1 MNMSDGAQTLR
12 VLGSICPIQLGRFD
26 DRLRMQ
32 KLAFLIQE
40 VGGCSDFAYYWYV
53 RGPYSPALTQALFSE
68 REAPGRG
75 DGSRLSGEE
84 QELADK
90 VRSLVH
96 GKIDDPLELELY
108 ASVWYLAP
116 RGRLSKRDRES
127 IMRTMRR
134 TKPHFAEE
142 RVADTLAEI
151 EAFRRKNKAS

>member
-1 MNMSDGAQTLR
+1 M
-12 VLGSICPIQLGRFD
+12 
-26 DRLRMQ
+26 
-32 KLAFLIQE
+32 
-40 VGGCSDFAYYWYV
+40 
-53 RGPYSPALTQALFSE
+53 LFSE

-75 DGSRLSGEE
+75 DGSGLSGEE
-84 QELADK
+84 QDLADK

-134 TKPHFAEE
+134 TKPHFAEA